1 MNATD
6 DITTEESSAVTL
18 DHVTRTYK
26 RDEFEVRALDDVT
39 LDIPRK
45 SFVAI
50 MGPSGSGKT
59 TLLNLVTG
67 IDHAT
72 SGRVAVGGEEIS
84 TMNEREIAAWR
95 ARHIGLVFQFYNLI
109 PVLTA
114 FENVELPLLLTHL
127 SKGDRKTHVESALKA
142 VGLAERM
149 GHYPRQLSGGQE
161 QRVAIA
167 RAIVT
172 DPTILVADEPTG
184 DLDAKSAEE
193 ILLLLTQLKTQ
204 FDKTIVMVTH
214 DPRSE
219 RFVDAVYRLDKGVFT
234 GVEEFKKIKTAC
246 LVAQGTMRRFN
257 LHVGQQIQL
266 RGTVYPFNVT
276 LTIVG
281 TIDKGPVPS
290 FLIFRHDYFE
300 EAAGN
305 PGIAHEFW
313 VRVDD

>member
-26 RDEFEVRALDDVT
+26 RDEFEVRALDDGT

-67 IDHAT
+67 IDRAT

-127 SKGDRKTHVESALKA
+127 SKADRKTHVESALKA
-142 VGLAERM
+142 VGLADRM

-193 ILLLLTQLKTQ
+193 ILILLTQLKTQ

-234 GVEEFKKIKTAC
+234 GEE
-246 LVAQGTMRRFN
+246 
-257 LHVGQQIQL
+257 
-266 RGTVYPFNVT
+266 
-276 LTIVG
+276 
-281 TIDKGPVPS
+281 KGGAS
-290 FLIFRHDYFE
+290 ANRSKAI
-300 EAAGN
+300 
-305 PGIAHEFW
+305 
-313 VRVDD
+313 